1 MNAPLRAGTRGSA
14 LARWQTDTV
23 AQALTRAH
31 PVLAVEPAVYTTRG
45 DVDLSDRLV
54 GKLDKGFFTLE
65 LEEAL
70 RKREVDLVVHS
81 LKDLPTVMPEGLILG
96 AILPRGPVEDLL
108 IVRPESWG
116 GGFRPP
122 PATPLAGVPLA
133 LGAGARVGSSALRR
147 EALLRRYAPQAQ
159 ALPLRGN
166 VPTRLQKLRDG
177 AYDAIVLAAAGVELL
192 GLDLSGLVVL
202 RLDPSRWVPA
212 PGQGAIAVQCRAED
226 SGLLERLSAIDCPAT
241 REAVGLERALLRATE
256 GGCNSPF
263 GALAREGRVR
273 WGLPRETPDGTT
285 RWTLAEAPAE
295 ALIDPAAALND
306 PRYLLGDDDVHD
318 LPIG

>member
-23 AQALTRAH
+23 AKALAAAH
-31 PVLAVEPAVYTTRG
+31 PGLTVEPVVYTTRG

-70 RKREVDLVVHS
+70 RKGEVDVVVHS
-81 LKDLPTVMPEGLILG
+81 LKDLPTMMPGGLVLG
-96 AILPRGPVEDLL
+96 AILPRGPAEDLL
-108 IVRPESWG
+108 IVRRESWG
-116 GGFRPP
+116 GGLREQ
-122 PATPLAGVPLA
+122 
-133 LGAGARVGSSALRR
+133 ARVGSSALRR
-147 EALLRRYAPQAQ
+147 EALLRRYAPQAVP
-159 ALPLRGN
+159 LPLRGN

-177 AYDAIVLAAAGVELL
+177 AYDAIVLAAAGVERL
-192 GLDLSGLVVL
+192 GLDLSGLVAL

-226 SGLLERLSAIDCPAT
+226 TALLQRLTLIDCPST
-241 REAVGLERALLRATE
+241 CEAVKLERALLRATE

-263 GALAREGRVR
+263 GALARGGRVR
-273 WGLPRETPDGTT
+273 WGLARAAPDGTT
-285 RWTLAEAPAE
+285 RWTLAEAPVDS
-295 ALIDPAAALND
+295 LQDPAAALHD
-306 PRYLLGDDDVHD
+306 SRFLLGDDDVHD
-318 LPIG
+318 LPIS